1 MILSSLL
8 LLTPMAATP
17 PVVAVQG
24 DFFAIKARRVELGG
38 GEVMEREIHRILESL
53 GSGPFIFN
61 LGHGIIKE
69 TSPDN
74 VAQLVEVVRGG

>member
-1 MILSSLL
+1 VSLDSTVPLDWAARRLQDKVALQGNLDPLL
-8 LLTPMAATP
+8 L
-17 PVVAVQG
+17 
-24 DFFAIKARRVELGG
+24 LGG
-38 GEVMEREIHRILESL
+38 GEVMEREIHRILKSL

-74 VAQLVEVVRGG
+74 VARLVEVVRGG